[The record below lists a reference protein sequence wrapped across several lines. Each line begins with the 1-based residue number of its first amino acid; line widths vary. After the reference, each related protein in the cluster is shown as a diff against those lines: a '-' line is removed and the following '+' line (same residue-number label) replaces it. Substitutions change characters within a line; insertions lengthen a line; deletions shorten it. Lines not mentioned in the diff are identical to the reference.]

1 MRLAQPIC
9 GFAVLLLAVWL
20 WWSTFLWTP
29 ADKRKFDSNEAWFVL
44 LMVGPSLFLLVAGFL
59 QATFRWVWPVVLV
72 LLASSVTAY
81 VGLVLWWLF
90 TWSGH
95 ASSLPMLYVYLIVFL
110 LTVAASVMNAI
121 MELVLRFSNTGAE
134 QIVGRER
141 RERVSQLT

>member
-1 MRLAQPIC
+1 MKLQFLRYVRLAQPIC
-9 GFAVLLLAVWL
+9 GFAVLLLAAWL

-72 LLASSVTAY
+72 LLANSVTAY

-90 TWSGH
+90 AWSGH
-95 ASSLPMLYVYLIVFL
+95 ASSLPMLY
-110 LTVAASVMNAI
+110 
-121 MELVLRFSNTGAE
+121 
-134 QIVGRER
+134 
-141 RERVSQLT
+141 